1 MAATSA
7 TITVYEQDTGST
19 QIANSPHGYKE
30 IIVFLSEIADDTDT
44 AAVTLANYGITTFKY
59 IKGFKHTHS
68 ATTEGPIIILE
79 APTTSV
85 TSGVLTITVG
95 GATDN
100 CARAYIVGGI

>member
-30 IIVFLSEIADDTDT
+30 ILVHLSEIADDTDT
-44 AAVTLANYGITTFKY
+44 AAVTLADHGITTLKY

-68 ATTEGPIIILE
+68 ATTEGPVIANE
-79 APTTSV
+79 EPTTTV
-85 TSGVLTITVG
+85 TAGVLTITVTG
-95 GATDN
+95 STDN
-100 CARAYIVGGI
+100 LARVYIVGGI